1 MIARTLRRATP
12 ADAGAIRMLTR
23 AAYAKWVP
31 VINRGPLPM
40 TADMD
45 RAVREHRV
53 DLAFDGTTLVGL
65 IDMIERVVDT
75 LIENIAVD
83 PAHQGCGIGKMLL
96 EHAEASAIERGRP
109 VLRLYTNA
117 RFVDNLVFY
126 ARRGFR
132 TEREDSSALGL
143 TIHMV
148 KEFGRSAA

>member
-1 MIARTLRRATP
+1 MIAPTLRRATP
-12 ADAGAIRMLTR
+12 ADAGAIRRLTR
-23 AAYAKWVP
+23 AAYTKWVP
-31 VINRGPLPM
+31 VIGREPLPM
-40 TADMD
+40 TADVD

-53 DLAFDGTTLVGL
+53 DLAFDGMILVGL
-65 IDMIERVVDT
+65 IDMIERAADT

-83 PAHQGCGIGKMLL
+83 PAHQGCGLGTMLL
-96 EHAEASAIERGRP
+96 QHAEALAIERGRP

-117 RFVDNLVFY
+117 RFVDNLAFY

-132 TEREDSSALGL
+132 TEREDNSALGL